1 MLGAYPHHGLKS
13 WMLVSYIYEGMSSQM
28 KQLEETMYEGDFMT
42 KSSKEALQ
50 FLDYMV
56 EVSRSWEDSLS
67 KGTTKDKSSTK
78 AISNGILFNS

>member
-1 MLGAYPHHGLKS
+1 
-13 WMLVSYIYEGMSSQM
+13 
-28 KQLEETMYEGDFMT
+28 MT